1 MIESL
6 HRIATMVLRYLY
18 ILKGSPARIIELVYW
33 PMIQMILWGFISSFF
48 AANQGVVYYAAGAVL
63 GAVMLWDL
71 LFRSQLGVS
80 LTYMEELW
88 SRNMGHLFVSP
99 LRPWEWWAS
108 MVVYSFIRAVIGM
121 IPAVL
126 CAMWFY
132 DYSLFSF
139 GLPLFFFVLNLVMMG
154 WWLGFG
160 ITSLLVRTGPG
171 AEGLAWAL
179 TFFFAPVCAIYY
191 PVSILPGWL
200 QHVALALPAAHV
212 FEGIRELVNDGVFAG
227 GHMVKAFALNLL
239 YMSLALFMLH
249 RSFQH
254 ARRVGSFLQTGE

>member
-1 MIESL
+1 MIDSFI
-6 HRIATMVLRYLY
+6 RIATMVRRYLY
-18 ILKGSPARIIELVYW
+18 ILRGSPVRIIELIYW
-33 PMIQMILWGFISSFF
+33 PMIQMILWGFISKYF
-48 AANQGVVYYAAGAVL
+48 AGHQGSVYYAAGAIL
-63 GAVMLWDL
+63 GAVMLWDM

-99 LRPWEWWAS
+99 LRPWEWWTA
-108 MVVYSFIRAVIGM
+108 MVVYSFIRASAGM
-121 IPAVL
+121 IPAIF

-139 GLPLFFFVLNLVMMG
+139 GFPLFFFVLNLVMMG

-179 TFFFAPVCAIYY
+179 TFFVAPVCAVYY
-191 PVSILPGWL
+191 PVSVLPEWL
-200 QHVALALPAAHV
+200 QPVALALPAAHV
-212 FEGIRELVNDGVFAG
+212 FEGIRALVNNGAFEA
-227 GHMVKAFALNLL
+227 GHMIKAFALNIL
-239 YMSLALFMLH
+239 YMSVALALLQ

-254 ARRVGSFLQTGE
+254 ARSVGSFLQAGE

>member
-1 MIESL
+1 MTDSL
-6 HRIATMVLRYLY
+6 RRIFTMVMRYLY
-18 ILKGSPARIIELVYW
+18 ILKGSPARIVELVYW

-63 GAVMLWDL
+63 GAVMLWDM

-99 LRPWEWWAS
+99 LRPWEWWVS
-108 MVVYSFIRAVIGM
+108 MVMYSFVRAVIGM

-132 DYSLFSF
+132 DYSLFAF
-139 GLPLFFFVLNLVMMG
+139 GFPLFFFVLNLVMMG
-154 WWLGFG
+154 WWLGFA

-179 TFFFAPVCAIYY
+179 TFFFAPFCAVYY
-191 PVSILPGWL
+191 PVATLPEWL
-200 QHVALALPAAHV
+200 QPLSLSLPAAHV
-212 FEGIRELVNDGVFAG
+212 FEGIRALVNEGVFMPS
-227 GHMVKAFALNLL
+227 HMLKAFGLNLI
-239 YMSLALFMLH
+239 YMSIALLLLH

-254 ARRVGSFLQTGE
+254 ARRVGSFLQAGE